1 MSGNISARDEMI
13 FQNGTDKMLNTSFT
27 DWNKMMKDV
36 WEPLQNQWSDLFKAT
51 ESQES
56 MQFKGRVG
64 EYFQTNA
71 RMWQTM
77 LGAMSGPEAMEHFQ
91 KATQITP
98 DIALGFA
105 QTCLQSFT
113 SLQTQVGEWIQKRGA
128 SLSAA
133 DIQELDREFI
143 KKWRDVYENEF
154 SRYLK
159 IPQVGLGR
167 VYQERLLQAT
177 DKLNAFQATLSEFLL
192 TLAEPIEKSLTSLQ
206 EKMAEMTAAGPLDE
220 KSKTYY
226 NLWIKLL
233 EGHYMELFKAPDY
246 SVAMVKTLGALNE
259 FVEARQTVVNDLLRQ
274 FNIPTHQDLDELA
287 KEIYLLKKRMRA
299 YEKREK

>member
-1 MSGNISARDEMI
+1 
-13 FQNGTDKMLNTSFT
+13 MLNTSFT
-27 DWNKMMKDV
+27 DWNKMMKEF
-36 WEPLQNQWSDLFKAT
+36 WEPLQNQWSGLFKSSGA
-51 ESQES
+51 QES
-56 MQFKGRVG
+56 VQFKGRVG
-64 EYFQTNA
+64 EYLQANTK
-71 RMWQTM
+71 MWQTM
-77 LGAMSGPEAMEHFQ
+77 LGAMSGPEALEHFQ
-91 KATQITP
+91 KATQVTP

-113 SLQTQVGEWIQKRGA
+113 NLQTHVGEWIQKRGDT
-128 SLSAA
+128 LSAA
-133 DIQELDREFI
+133 DIQELDKEFF
-143 KKWRDVYENEF
+143 KKWSDVYTKEF
-154 SRYLK
+154 SRYLN

-177 DKLNAFQATLSEFLL
+177 DKMNTFQATLSEFLL
-192 TLAEPIEKSLTSLQ
+192 LLANPVEKSLTSLQ
-206 EKMAEMTAAGPLDE
+206 EKMAELTEAGPLDE

-233 EGHYMELFKAPDY
+233 EGHYMELFKQPDY
-246 SVAMVKTLGALNE
+246 SAAMVKTLAALNE

-274 FNIPTHQDLDELA
+274 FNIPTQQDLDELA

>member
-1 MSGNISARDEMI
+1 MI
-13 FQNGTDKMLNTSFT
+13 FEDGTNKMLNTSMA
-27 DWNKMMKDV
+27 DWNKMMKDF
-36 WEPLQNQWSDLFKAT
+36 WEPLQNQWGGLFKAS
-51 ESQES
+51 ENQES

-64 EYFQTNA
+64 EYFQANA
-71 RMWQTM
+71 RMWHTM
-77 LGAMSGPEAMEHFQ
+77 LGAMSGPEALEHFQ

-128 SLSAA
+128 TLSAA

-177 DKLNAFQATLSEFLL
+177 DKLNAFQTTLSEFLL
-192 TLAEPIEKSLTSLQ
+192 TLAKPIEKSLTSLQ
-206 EKMAEMTAAGPLDE
+206 EKMAEMTATGPLDE

-233 EGHYMELFKAPDY
+233 EGHYMELFKNPEY
-246 SVAMVKTLGALNE
+246 SAAMVKTLASLNE

-274 FNIPTHQDLDELA
+274 YNIPTQQDLDELA

-299 YEKREK
+299 YEQKEK

>member
-1 MSGNISARDEMI
+1 
-13 FQNGTDKMLNTSFT
+13 MLNSSLE
-27 DWNKMMKDV
+27 DWEKTMKEF
-36 WEPLQNQWSDLFKAT
+36 WEPLQNQWGNLFKSSGT
-51 ESQES
+51 QES

-64 EYFQTNA
+64 EYFQTNVK
-71 RMWQTM
+71 MWQTI
-77 LGAMSGPEAMEHFQ
+77 LSAMRGPEALEHFQ
-91 KATQITP
+91 KATQLTP

-128 SLSAA
+128 SLSAS

-167 VYQERLLQAT
+167 VYQERMLQAA
-177 DKLNAFQATLSEFLL
+177 DKMNAFQAVLSEFLL
-192 TLAEPIEKSLTSLQ
+192 VLAKPIEKSLTSLQ
-206 EKMAEMTAAGPLDE
+206 EKMAEMTAAGPIDE

-233 EGHYMELFKAPDY
+233 EGHYMELFKHQEYTA
-246 SVAMVKTLGALNE
+246 AMAKTLDALNE
-259 FVEARQTVVNDLLRQ
+259 FVEARQVVINDLLKQ
-274 FNIPTHQDLDELA
+274 LNIPTHQDLDDLA
-287 KEIYLLKKRMRA
+287 KEIYLLKKRMRE